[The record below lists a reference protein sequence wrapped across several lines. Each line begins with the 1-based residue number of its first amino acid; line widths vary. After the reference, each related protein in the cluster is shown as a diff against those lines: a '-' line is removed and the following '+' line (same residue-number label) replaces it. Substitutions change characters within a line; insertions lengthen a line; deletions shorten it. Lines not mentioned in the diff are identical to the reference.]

1 MPVFQVSSRS
11 VKSAGPPRKRPS
23 RTMRQVYAVLRYV
36 QAVGLVGGT
45 FVLVLLL
52 VQTRLV
58 FILLP
63 AGASVVTGVIL
74 GRTKLGQPKVL
85 ILTIVVTTLYF
96 AGVTGFE
103 LATHNSSTLEII
115 VVTTTLTI
123 AVILEPV
130 RTFVQTFFEQRYHL
144 REDAASRAI
153 VAFST
158 ALREEIDLDAVR
170 ERFLDVAQQTM
181 GPQSVAVWVRV
192 AALDGADGEQAL
204 AEYVAHDGQSV
215 SVPPGRAVSAPAT
228 STTEVELADDDPFLA
243 YLLAH
248 LGILELDRLQ
258 LDSPALKILRAGG
271 VELVLA
277 LASEG
282 ELLGLLAL
290 GPRLAGA
297 QRLVPIPGTVL
308 FGLLGVIIPALN
320 LSALDYTREDRDLL
334 DTLASQLA
342 PAVRVAQLVRARQA
356 QVREHERIEQ
366 ELRTAQ
372 QIQRTFLPKDI
383 PAPPGWRLVPYYQPA
398 REVGG
403 DFYDFHV
410 FEDGRLGIVLG
421 DVTGKGIPAAL
432 VMTAART
439 MLRTAAQQ
447 QPAPGE
453 VFARVNDLLCTDI
466 PTGMFVT
473 CFYALLEPTSGRLRF
488 ANAGQDLP
496 YLRHEDGSIGEL
508 HATGMP
514 LGLMPGTS
522 YDEGTALLAPGDS
535 LLFYSDGLV
544 EAHNPRREMFGL
556 RRLARLVEQ
565 RPGDQTLI
573 AALLREL
580 QAFTGAGWEQED
592 DVTLV
597 AVQRLRQVEGGGLQ
611 MSQAKNDNHE
621 ADETSKASAGPDGE
635 PSSGAPELH
644 TLGEWRLA
652 SVPGNERQAI
662 QLVEA
667 AVRRLALQPAR
678 LERLKTAVGEATM
691 NAIEHGNR
699 YQPDL
704 PVVIQALASPR
715 AVVVRIGDE
724 GGAFSLAE
732 TPTPDLEAKLAGL
745 QSPRGWGLFLIE
757 HLVDEVHVT
766 SDETRRTIELVMRL
780 DAADAGNVP
789 PADASGGQ

>member
-1 MPVFQVSSRS
+1 
-11 VKSAGPPRKRPS
+11 
-23 RTMRQVYAVLRYV
+23 MRQLYAILRYV
-36 QAVGLVGGT
+36 QAVSLVGGT
-45 FVLVLLL
+45 FALVLLL

-63 AGASVVTGVIL
+63 AGVSVVTGVIL
-74 GRTKLGQPKVL
+74 GRTKLSQPKML
-85 ILTIVVTTLYF
+85 LLTVVVTILYF
-96 AGVTGFE
+96 AGVTGVE
-103 LATHNSSTLEII
+103 LATHNTSSLEII

-130 RTFVQTFFEQRYHL
+130 RTFVQMFFEQRFRL

-153 VAFST
+153 AAFTT

-181 GPQSVAVWVRV
+181 RPQSVAVWVRV
-192 AALDGADGEQAL
+192 AALDAAGGEQAL
-204 AEYVAHDGQSV
+204 AEHVAHDGQPISVPQAGEV
-215 SVPPGRAVSAPAT
+215 SVPAT

-243 YLLAH
+243 YALAH
-248 LGILELDRLQ
+248 LGVLELDRLQ
-258 LDSPALKILRAGG
+258 LDSPALTILRADG

-297 QRLVPIPGTVL
+297 QRLVPIPGTAL
-308 FGLLGVIIPALN
+308 LSLLGVLIPGLN
-320 LSALDYTREDRDLL
+320 MSGLEYTREDRDLL
-334 DTLASQLA
+334 GTLASQLA
-342 PAVRVAQLVRARQA
+342 PAVRVAQLVRAQQA

-383 PAPPGWRLVPYYQPA
+383 PAPPGWRLVPHYQPA

-403 DFYDFHV
+403 DFYDFYV
-410 FEDGRLGIVLG
+410 IEDGRLGIVLG

-453 VFARVNDLLCTDI
+453 VFARVNDLLCADI

-473 CFYALLEPTSGRLRF
+473 CFYALLEPISGRLHF

-508 HATGMP
+508 YATGMP
-514 LGLMPGTS
+514 LGLMPGTR
-522 YDEGTALLAPGDS
+522 YDEGAAMLAPGDS

-556 RRLARLVEQ
+556 RRLAGLVEK

-580 QAFTGAGWEQED
+580 EAFTGAGWEQED

-597 AVQRLRQVEGGGLQ
+597 TVQRLRQAEGGGLP
-611 MSQAKNDNHE
+611 MSQAKND
-621 ADETSKASAGPDGE
+621 APDETSKASAGPDGE
-635 PSSGAPELH
+635 SSSGAPGWR
-644 TLGEWRLA
+644 TLGECKLA

-662 QLVEA
+662 RHVEEA
-667 AVRRLALQPAR
+667 FRGLALQPAM

-691 NAIEHGNR
+691 NAIEHGNQNR
-699 YQPDL
+699 PDL
-704 PVVIQALASPR
+704 PVVIQALASPT
-715 AVVVRIGDE
+715 AVAVRIGDE
-724 GGAFSLAE
+724 GGAFSLTE
-732 TPTPDLEAKLAGL
+732 TLTPDLEAKLASR

-757 HLVDEVHVT
+757 NLVDEVRVT
-766 SDETRRTIELVMRL
+766 GDETRHTIELIMHL
-780 DAADAGNVP
+780 DATDVGNIR
-789 PADASGGQ
+789 PANASGGT